1 MIKILVS
8 EDIIDSEDAQRVLLK
23 EQLQSGPAPHP
34 LVLIA
39 KQQIRDK
46 RNNGKLLT
54 MEMLTEWLTD
64 KTGLTYL
71 RIDPLRIDVPSVTAV
86 VSHACASRLKI
97 LPVGNYR

>member
-46 RNNGKLLT
+46 RITVNYSLWKCS
-54 MEMLTEWLTD
+54 
-64 KTGLTYL
+64 
-71 RIDPLRIDVPSVTAV
+71 PSGWRT
-86 VSHACASRLKI
+86 RL
-97 LPVGNYR
+97 G